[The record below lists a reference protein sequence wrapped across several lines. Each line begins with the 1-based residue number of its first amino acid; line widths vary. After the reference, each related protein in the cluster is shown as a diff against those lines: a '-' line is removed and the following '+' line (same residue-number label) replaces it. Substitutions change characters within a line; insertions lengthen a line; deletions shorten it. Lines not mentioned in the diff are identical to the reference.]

1 MSNVPRLR
9 LFAGPNGSGKS
20 TLKQRLPAQWLGH
33 YLNPDDLERELRQ
46 VPLLNVAR
54 FNLPVPDAEAVTAFC
69 RAHPLAAAANLT
81 APTARISAEADG
93 VRFAGIGINS
103 YVASVLSDWLR
114 QQLIATGQSF
124 TFESVMSAPAKLD
137 TLRQARAAG
146 FRVYLYYVSTVS
158 AQLNVAR
165 VRQRVAEGGHN
176 VAEDKI
182 RERYERSLDLLLPA
196 VRLTDRAFIFD
207 NSGTGADFKLLAEV
221 TDGRELT
228 IKETLLPDWF
238 ARAVL
243 SKLSGAA

>member
-1 MSNVPRLR
+1 MSKVPRLR

-20 TLKQRLPAQWLGH
+20 TIKQRLPAHWLGH

-46 VPLLNVAR
+46 EPLLNVAR
-54 FNLPVPDAEAVTAFC
+54 YNLPVPDAAAVAAFC
-69 RAHPLAAAANLT
+69 RAHPLAAAANLL
-81 APTARISAEADG
+81 APTVRITAATG
-93 VRFAGIGINS
+93 GIRFAGLALNS
-103 YVASVLSDWLR
+103 YLASVLSDWLR

-124 TFESVMSAPAKLD
+124 TFESVMSSAAKLD

-165 VRQRVAEGGHN
+165 VRQRVAEGGHH
-176 VAEDKI
+176 VAEAKI

-196 VRLTDRAFIFD
+196 IRLTDRAFIFD
-207 NSGTGADFKLLAEV
+207 NSGDETAFKLLAEV
-221 TDGRELT
+221 ENGRELL
-228 IKETLLPDWF
+228 IKEALVPDWF

-243 SKLSGAA
+243 HKLT